1 MKIGLDFQHKVV
13 YNTHIKGH
21 LAQLAEHSL
30 DVRRVS
36 GSSPLMSTINKRIA
50 FAILLF
56 ICIANVDGLEPR
68 NCSSFASAK
77 GTKNCCPTTVERSE
91 AVKSVNVHH
100 K

>member
-1 MKIGLDFQHKVV
+1 MLTDLNRVIVHLLRQQKEQKIV
-13 YNTHIKGH
+13 
-21 LAQLAEHSL
+21 A
-30 DVRRVS
+30 RRQS
-36 GSSPLMSTINKRIA
+36 SAARLSSPLMSTINKRIA